1 MIARPSARCVAVAYS
16 GGRDS
21 TALLHATLHAAAGL
35 GVSVVALHVHH
46 GLSDQA
52 DAWLAHCERQCR
64 RWAARGLPAGF
75 ASGRL
80 SGRPARGESIE
91 AWARRERYAA
101 LREMALAHG
110 ASLVLLAHHRQ
121 DQAETFLLQALR
133 GAGVAGLAAMP
144 QCIERDGLAWARPWL
159 RRDRAE
165 LAAYARRH
173 RLRHVDDD
181 SNADPRFA
189 RNRLRHAVWPVL
201 EAEFAHAAQTLADAA
216 AWADEARICAEALA
230 RIDLAAITSERGL
243 DLAAWT
249 RLESP
254 ARRSNALRAWIKA
267 ESGRAPSAALVARL
281 LDELGAGTKPAR
293 WDVGGV
299 LLRRYRGQLGVERP
313 AAPHGAG
320 PARVETL
327 AVARA
332 GTYAL
337 AGWGGRLRIRSVA
350 RDGVAREC
358 LDGLRLAERSGGER
372 FQAAPGRHARSLKKC
387 FQERGIAAW
396 QRRGP
401 LVYAGERLLYVPGLG
416 IDARALAAPG
426 QAQVAFDWLGDVS

>member
-1 MIARPSARCVAVAYS
+1 MNARPTAPCVAVAYS

-21 TALLHATLHAAAGL
+21 TALLHATLEVAAGL
-35 GVSVVALHVHH
+35 GLSVVALHVHH
-46 GLSDQA
+46 GLSEQA

-64 RWAARGLPAGF
+64 RWAARGLPVAF
-75 ASGRL
+75 ASRRL
-80 SGRPARGESIE
+80 AGRPARGESVE
-91 AWARRERYAA
+91 AWARLGRYAA

-110 ASLVLLAHHRQ
+110 APLVLLAHHRQ

-144 QCIERDGLAWARPWL
+144 QCVERDGLAWARPWL
-159 RRDRAE
+159 RRDAAE

-173 RLRHVDDD
+173 RLHHVDDD
-181 SNADPRFA
+181 SNTDPRFA

-201 EAEFAHAAQTLADAA
+201 EGEFAQAAQTLADAA
-216 AWADEARICAEALA
+216 AWADEARACAEALA
-230 RIDLAAITSERGL
+230 RIDLGAVASGRGL
-243 DLAAWT
+243 DLATWS
-249 RLESP
+249 RLDSP

-267 ESGRAPSAALVARL
+267 QTGRAPSAALVARL
-281 LDELGAGTKPAR
+281 LEEVTASARPAQ
-293 WDVGGV
+293 WDVGGTW
-299 LLRRYRGQLGVERP
+299 LRRYRGLLSVDRP
-313 AAPHGAG
+313 AVESAG

-350 RDGVAREC
+350 RDGVARDC
-358 LDGLRLAERSGGER
+358 LAHLRLAERSGGER

-387 FQERGIAAW
+387 FQEQGVAAW